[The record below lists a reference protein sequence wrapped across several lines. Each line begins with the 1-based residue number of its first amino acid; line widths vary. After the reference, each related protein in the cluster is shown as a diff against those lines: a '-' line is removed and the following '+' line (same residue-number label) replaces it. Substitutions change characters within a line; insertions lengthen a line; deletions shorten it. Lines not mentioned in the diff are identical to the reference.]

1 MSGLVNVGEIPYTDV
16 DTSGITA
23 GAGKLRTVASAV
35 RDGTA
40 DIHSAWTPIS
50 HSYEG
55 PGDQD
60 LYDAMTPIVPQGTA
74 FGDDLDTVAK
84 ALDDFVTEVT
94 PIVAKLKTYVTR
106 GNTLHADVKKHDGAW
121 DEDETLNG
129 ENNDIINGVANQV
142 VAYQAAERK
151 CANTIRGLSGLAALH
166 AMTGDDPDDELGYG
180 YKELPMGTELPW
192 GTAEARKESCGEK
205 TLYFVPNL
213 LKGVVVDGIWGT
225 VQGLGM
231 LVGIDGTGWHLD
243 TLTDSWKGMGSLIGY
258 NAADDSW
265 SWGNAG
271 EAWKGLGKATVGWD
285 EWAKDPGTAA
295 GQAIWGVGSLL
306 IPVAGE
312 VGKVG
317 ALGKVGE
324 VAGTVGKA
332 GKFLDLVDAG
342 AWASKGLTS
351 VLPKLGDLK
360 GIVSAGLGDSLHG
373 FTGKIAD
380 FKTGLGDF
388 MHGHHGGDAEVPPA
402 RSESGAD
409 ANAHAHDGGSTVEAP
424 PVREPELVGA
434 GGHGGHGESTTT
446 THGGGSDSGST
457 GGGPGHGGS
466 GDGGS
471 GHGGSGHGTDA
482 DHGTGGSDGP
492 DGSGHGDDGHG
503 GDGNGADGHDG
514 AGQDG
519 TGTPPHQYDRS
530 TDPVFSDDASG
541 PGWERDDSVRGDPE
555 RADYGQPHL
564 HFDDL
569 GPKYRAPDDPTYGGN
584 GMSDDV
590 RALVDDWG
598 NPNGLYGKDADGNYL
613 TRQDWEDRYVDWN
626 DDYKAYA
633 PEYPGNA
640 GAVAGHRVDWTDPA
654 AFVQQYGSQLDR
666 LGKESGNF
674 FSFPE
679 YSFEQRALPPSNL
692 SDAYWKYDFDAAA
705 FEGQGLK
712 IEVSEIA
719 PAFGHPGG
727 GLQVRFMNPGPPVQ
741 FLSAADLRNLGI
753 LS

>member
-166 AMTGDDPDDELGYG
+166 AMTGDDPDDKLGYG

-373 FTGKIAD
+373 FTGEIAD
-380 FKTGLGDF
+380 FKTGLGDL
-388 MHGHHGGDAEVPPA
+388 HGHHGGDVEVPPA

-409 ANAHAHDGGSTVEAP
+409 ANANAHAGGSTVEAP

-446 THGGGSDSGST
+446 THGGGSESGAT
-457 GGGPGHGGS
+457 GHGGS
-466 GDGGS
+466 GDGGPE
-471 GHGGSGHGTDA
+471 HGGSGHGTDA
-482 DHGTGGSDGP
+482 GPSVGGDDTPGGDGHPGADGAGSPDGEGLTDGSPTDGASDHGT
-492 DGSGHGDDGHG
+492 
-503 GDGNGADGHDG
+503 
-514 AGQDG
+514 
-519 TGTPPHQYDRS
+519 TPTESP
-530 TDPVFSDDASG
+530 
-541 PGWERDDSVRGDPE
+541 
-555 RADYGQPHL
+555 
-564 HFDDL
+564 
-569 GPKYRAPDDPTYGGN
+569 
-584 GMSDDV
+584 
-590 RALVDDWG
+590 
-598 NPNGLYGKDADGNYL
+598 
-613 TRQDWEDRYVDWN
+613 
-626 DDYKAYA
+626 AYA
-633 PEYPGNA
+633 HVSVDSAGNDISHL
-640 GAVAGHRVDWTDPA
+640 VT
-654 AFVQQYGSQLDR
+654 
-666 LGKESGNF
+666 ESGLTPTQLHDYLAN
-674 FSFPE
+674 SWGGE
-679 YSFEQRALPPSNL
+679 AR
-692 SDAYWKYDFDAAA
+692 AAA
-705 FEGQGLK
+705 FEQTGVWPHDVQIPKDASVLKADGTINWDEVPQGGYTLDDAGQPIKEPLVPQVGDVFDRYGPSDGRYTSPVPETGPYTYDQRSLPYLEDPAQYHQYRVVGDFSD
-712 IEVSEIA
+712 IQRYYDAAPQSVQADVDRIMRRFNSSFEDLGRASQGDIA
-719 PAFGHPGG
+719 AGFGAHGG
-727 GLQVRFMNPGPPVQ
+727 GRQVEMPMTVELLKR
-741 FLSAADLRNLGI
+741 LGLI
-753 LS
+753 EEI

>member
-40 DIHSAWTPIS
+40 DIHRAWTPIS

-94 PIVAKLKTYVTR
+94 PIVDKLKTYVTR
-106 GNTLHADVKKHDGAW
+106 GNALHKDVKAHDGAW

-151 CANTIRGLSGLAALH
+151 CANAIRGLSGLPALH
-166 AMTGDDPDDELGYG
+166 AMTGDDPDDKLGYG
-180 YKELPMGTELPW
+180 YKELPMGTQLPW

-225 VQGLGM
+225 VQGIGQ
-231 LVGIDGTGWHLD
+231 LVGVDGSGWHLD
-243 TLTDSWKGMGSLIGY
+243 TLTNAWKGMGSLIGY
-258 NAADDSW
+258 SAADDSW
-265 SWGNAG
+265 SWDNAG

-295 GQAIWGVGSLL
+295 GQAIWGIGSLL

-312 VGKVG
+312 AGKVG

-332 GKFLDLVDAG
+332 GKYLDLVDAG

-360 GIVSAGLGDSLHG
+360 GVMSAGLGDTLHG

-388 MHGHHGGDAEVPPA
+388 LHGHHGGDAEVPPA
-402 RSESGAD
+402 RSESGSD
-409 ANAHAHDGGSTVEAP
+409 ANANAHDGGSTVEAP

-446 THGGGSDSGST
+446 HGGGHGGGSESGSA
-457 GGGPGHGGS
+457 GGPGHGGGAAHGGES
-466 GDGGS
+466 AGDSAHGDVTQS
-471 GHGGSGHGTDA
+471 GH
-482 DHGTGGSDGP
+482 
-492 DGSGHGDDGHG
+492 
-503 GDGNGADGHDG
+503 GADGHLVGDHSG
-514 AGQDG
+514 DTDAPADG
-519 TGTPPHQYDRS
+519 TPDAAGAAHVDEPSTSGGDDRGGDHETHVTPDWMPEVKSGVRFFGAEQLQYFERANATLGRPGDAMFMMPEADAAKV
-530 TDPVFSDDASG
+530 TDALSASIESGMAPSAMKAWQTGGDVFGVVVPVEGLAARLPTFADAG
-541 PGWERDDSVRGDPE
+541 GWE
-555 RADYGQPHL
+555 
-564 HFDDL
+564 HF
-569 GPKYRAPDDPTYGGN
+569 
-584 GMSDDV
+584 V
-590 RALVDDWG
+590 
-598 NPNGLYGKDADGNYL
+598 
-613 TRQDWEDRYVDWN
+613 
-626 DDYKAYA
+626 
-633 PEYPGNA
+633 
-640 GAVAGHRVDWTDPA
+640 
-654 AFVQQYGSQLDR
+654 
-666 LGKESGNF
+666 
-674 FSFPE
+674 
-679 YSFEQRALPPSNL
+679 
-692 SDAYWKYDFDAAA
+692 
-705 FEGQGLK
+705 
-712 IEVSEIA
+712 
-719 PAFGHPGG
+719 PGG
-727 GLQVRFMNPGPPVQ
+727 HTAVKVGGEFFINETREFVVEG
-741 FLSAADLRNLGI
+741 GI
-753 LS
+753 PMPAGSVVFKLLDGGHWEPILIYG

>member
-1 MSGLVNVGEIPYTDV
+1 MSGLVKVGEIPYTDV
-16 DTSGITA
+16 DLSGITA
-23 GAGKLRTVASAV
+23 GAGNLRTVASAV
-35 RDGTA
+35 RDGSA

-50 HSYEG
+50 QSYEG
-55 PGDQD
+55 PADQQ
-60 LYDAMTPIVPQGTA
+60 LFDAMNPIVPQGTA

-106 GNTLHADVKKHDGAW
+106 GNQLHADVKQHDGAW

-142 VAYQAAERK
+142 VAYQAAERT

-205 TLYFVPNL
+205 TLYFVPHL
-213 LKGVVVDGIWGT
+213 LQGVVVDGIWGT
-225 VQGLGM
+225 VQGLGQ

-243 TLTDSWKGMGSLIGY
+243 TLTSAWKGMGSLIGY
-258 NAADDSW
+258 SAADDSW

-285 EWAKDPGTAA
+285 AWADDPGRAA
-295 GQAIWGVGSLL
+295 GQAVWGIGSLL

-360 GIVSAGLGDSLHG
+360 GLVSSGLGDMSG

-388 MHGHHGGDAEVPPA
+388 LHGHHGSDAEVPPV
-402 RSESGAD
+402 RSEPSVEAP
-409 ANAHAHDGGSTVEAP
+409 ANAHNGGSTVEAP

-434 GGHGGHGESTTT
+434 GGHGESGTATE
-446 THGGGSDSGST
+446 HGGGSDSGSGSGSGSS
-457 GGGPGHGGS
+457 GGHGHGGDS
-466 GDGGS
+466 GS
-471 GHGGSGHGTDA
+471 SGGSGHGTDA
-482 DHGTGGSDGP
+482 EHDGGTGHGSDADGSATGHGSDG
-492 DGSGHGDDGHG
+492 
-503 GDGNGADGHDG
+503 DG
-514 AGQDG
+514 AG
-519 TGTPPHQYDRS
+519 TGHGS
-530 TDPVFSDDASG
+530 
-541 PGWERDDSVRGDPE
+541 
-555 RADYGQPHL
+555 
-564 HFDDL
+564 
-569 GPKYRAPDDPTYGGN
+569 
-584 GMSDDV
+584 
-590 RALVDDWG
+590 
-598 NPNGLYGKDADGNYL
+598 DADGGIGGHDAGTSDGPGHAPSAGDDTAPTPAGGEHNPAPEPRPVPKADEFDASRGDQYDSGDPL
-613 TRQDWEDRYVDWN
+613 RPGDPHPHVPAETYNQASHESGWKYFGRQDHEWA
-626 DDYKAYA
+626 DYQAQIAGVERTADGKL
-633 PEYPGNA
+633 PEYRQFTED
-640 GAVAGHRVDWTDPA
+640 GATVDFDGMTERGHPPQEVFLDAKAFNRGIAFADPSSP
-654 AFVQQYGSQLDR
+654 YWSKR
-666 LGKESGNF
+666 IPKMI
-674 FSFPE
+674 
-679 YSFEQRALPPSNL
+679 EQAEAQIAALPDGARLEWHVKDP
-692 SDAYWKYDFDAAA
+692 Y
-705 FEGQGLK
+705 
-712 IEVSEIA
+712 
-719 PAFGHPGG
+719 
-727 GLQVRFMNPGPPVQ
+727 
-741 FLSAADLRNLGI
+741 AADAVRRLLRSAGI
-753 LS
+753 DGDDLAVIFTPLRTE

>member
-1 MSGLVNVGEIPYTDV
+1 MSGLVDVGEIPYTDV

-35 RDGTA
+35 RDGTSE
-40 DIHSAWTPIS
+40 IHTAWTPIS
-50 HSYEG
+50 NSYEG

-60 LYDAMTPIVPQGTA
+60 LYDAMTPIVPQGTS
-74 FGDDLDTVAK
+74 FGDDLDKVAK

-106 GNTLHADVKKHDGAW
+106 GNQLHADVEQHDGAW

-142 VAYQAAERK
+142 VAYQAAERT
-151 CANTIRGLSGLAALH
+151 CANTIRGLSGLPALH
-166 AMTGDDPDDELGYG
+166 AMTGDDPDDALGYG

-258 NAADDSW
+258 SAADGSW

-388 MHGHHGGDAEVPPA
+388 LHGHHGGDVDVPPA
-402 RSESGAD
+402 RSESGVD
-409 ANAHAHDGGSTVEAP
+409 ATAHGGGSTVEAP

-434 GGHGGHGESTTT
+434 GGHGGHGETTT

-457 GGGPGHGGS
+457 GG
-466 GDGGS
+466 S
-471 GHGGSGHGTDA
+471 GHGGSSGESGHPVGSGDEGPATDGA
-482 DHGTGGSDGP
+482 GSEGQH
-492 DGSGHGDDGHG
+492 DGSGHDSSPGGDRPAPPAGGDHNPPPETRPVPRPDTFDPTRGDQYASGDPLRPGEPTPHVPRETYDQATHESGWKYFGRADRPWADYQAQIAGVERTADGKLPEYRLFTEDGTTVDFDGMTERGHPPQEVFLDAKAFSRGIAFADPAGPYWSKRIPKMIEQAEDQLAALPDGARLEWHVSDPYAADAVRRLLRGAGIDGDDL
-503 GDGNGADGHDG
+503 
-514 AGQDG
+514 
-519 TGTPPHQYDRS
+519 TVIFTPMR
-530 TDPVFSDDASG
+530 T
-541 PGWERDDSVRGDPE
+541 E
-555 RADYGQPHL
+555 
-564 HFDDL
+564 
-569 GPKYRAPDDPTYGGN
+569 
-584 GMSDDV
+584 
-590 RALVDDWG
+590 
-598 NPNGLYGKDADGNYL
+598 
-613 TRQDWEDRYVDWN
+613 
-626 DDYKAYA
+626 
-633 PEYPGNA
+633 
-640 GAVAGHRVDWTDPA
+640 
-654 AFVQQYGSQLDR
+654 
-666 LGKESGNF
+666 
-674 FSFPE
+674 
-679 YSFEQRALPPSNL
+679 
-692 SDAYWKYDFDAAA
+692 
-705 FEGQGLK
+705 
-712 IEVSEIA
+712 
-719 PAFGHPGG
+719 
-727 GLQVRFMNPGPPVQ
+727 
-741 FLSAADLRNLGI
+741 
-753 LS
+753 